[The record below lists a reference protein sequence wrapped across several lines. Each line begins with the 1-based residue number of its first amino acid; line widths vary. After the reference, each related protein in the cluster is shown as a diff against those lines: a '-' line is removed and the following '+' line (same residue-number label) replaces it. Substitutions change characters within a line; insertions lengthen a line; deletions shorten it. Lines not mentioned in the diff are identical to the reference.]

1 MDARYLIGTIGQWCA
16 FFTVL
21 GGIIVELVLR
31 AHLGWALITGGS
43 LIFAGATK
51 IKRRIDK
58 G

>member
-1 MDARYLIGTIGQWCA
+1 MDTRYLIGTIGQWCA

-21 GGIIVELVLR
+21 GGIIIELVLH

-51 IKRRIDK
+51 IKRRIDR